1 MERYHITITD
11 NETGKEFLNID
22 TDGFIMATHR
32 KYDGGK
38 ETTQVNSA
46 FDKVS
51 PIVLANIIF
60 RLSNLT
66 KRLIEENIELKP
78 LLGLM
83 QKNSKGK
90 IIL

>member
-11 NETGKEFLNID
+11 NESGKELLNID
-22 TDGFIMATHR
+22 TDGFIVAAHR
-32 KYDGGK
+32 KFDGGK
-38 ETTQVNSA
+38 EATQVTDA
-46 FDKVS
+46 FDKAS
-51 PIVLANIIF
+51 PIVLADIIF

-83 QKNSKGK
+83 QKIAKEK
-90 IIL
+90 

>member
-11 NETGKEFLNID
+11 NESGKELLNID
-22 TDGFIMATHR
+22 TDGFIVAAHR
-32 KYDGGK
+32 KFDGGK
-38 ETTQVNSA
+38 EATQVTDA
-46 FDKVS
+46 FDKAS
-51 PIVLANIIF
+51 PIVLADIIF

-83 QKNSKGK
+83 QKNSEGK

>member
-11 NETGKEFLNID
+11 NESGKEFLNID
-22 TDGFIMATHR
+22 TDGFIIAAHR
-32 KYDGGK
+32 KFDGGK
-38 ETTQVNSA
+38 EATQVSNA
-46 FDKVS
+46 FDKAS
-51 PIVLANIIF
+51 PIVLADIIF

-83 QKNSKGK
+83 QKIAKEK
-90 IIL
+90 

>member
-11 NETGKEFLNID
+11 NESGKEFPNID
-22 TDGFIMATHR
+22 TDCFIVAAHR
-32 KYDGGK
+32 KFDGGK
-38 ETTQVNSA
+38 ETTQVSSA

-60 RLSNLT
+60 QLSNLT

-78 LLGLM
+78 LLDLM
-83 QKNSKGK
+83 QKIAKEK
-90 IIL
+90 